1 MLTGRTGEFALF
13 QHYLISLRCAAASA
27 AAAARAEVISTR
39 GVATVLVTVTSQEAQ
54 RPSRHGTDVNSS
66 GRFPSDLVNPYG
78 SLTDGMPALVNER
91 QIKSFVFI
99 IIVII
104 IIVDFRQRMSVA

>member
-1 MLTGRTGEFALF
+1 
-13 QHYLISLRCAAASA
+13 LRCAAALA
-27 AAAARAEVISTR
+27 AAAARAEVIAAYDA
-39 GVATVLVTVTSQEAQ
+39 ATVLVTLTSQVAL
-54 RPSRHGTDVNSS
+54 RPSRNGIDVNLS
-66 GRFPSDLVNPYG
+66 GRFPSDLVNPCG
-78 SLTDGMPALVNER
+78 SLMDGMPALVNER